1 MEHCYHTGRIAITGD
16 RRVVSA
22 SSRDA
27 TAGESA
33 AGSLAPGSFSGAIDC
48 DVHPRVPNIDALKR
62 YMNDHWRETVEVRGI
77 EGFESIAYPNNAPL
91 TTRPDYV
98 TGKVRADDDA
108 GRMAKA
114 LLDPQQFSLAICN
127 CLYAVQMIR
136 DEHLAAAFARAVND
150 WVRHEWLDRD
160 PRLRASIVLPIQNI
174 ELAVDEVNRCAEDK
188 RFVQVLFL
196 ALGEQPLGKSMF
208 WPIYRAA
215 EKHGLTIGIH
225 AGSSYHHALT
235 GSGWPSYY
243 LEDYAAQSLGFHAQV
258 GSLVAEGVFVKFP
271 KLKAVLIESGVTWL
285 PPYLWRLAK
294 FWRGVRLEVPWI
306 DRPPMEIVRDH
317 IRLTIQPFDAPNDPA
332 VIARVLDQLPSEEM
346 LLFASDFPHWQ
357 YDDNAMLPTGID
369 VALRRKIL
377 IDNPRAA
384 YPRLVGG

>member
-1 MEHCYHTGRIAITGD
+1 MTATSPSNDAMTGD
-16 RRVVSA
+16 FA
-22 SSRDA
+22 
-27 TAGESA
+27 
-33 AGSLAPGSFSGAIDC
+33 GAIDC
-48 DVHPRVPNIDALKR
+48 DVHPRVPDIHALTR
-62 YMNDHWRETVEVRGI
+62 YMDDHWRETVEVRGI
-77 EGFESIAYPNNAPL
+77 ESFETIAYPLNAPL
-91 TTRPDYV
+91 TTRPDYA
-98 TGKVRADDDA
+98 TGKLRADTDA
-108 GRMAKA
+108 GRMGAA
-114 LLDPQQFSLAICN
+114 LLDRNKFSLAICN

-136 DEHLAAAFARAVND
+136 DEHMAAAFARAVND

-160 PRLRASIVLPIQNI
+160 PRLRASIVVPIQNI
-174 ELAVDEVNRCAEDK
+174 ELAVDEVNRCAADK

-215 EKHGLTIGIH
+215 EKHGLSIGIH
-225 AGSSYHHALT
+225 AGSSYHHAVT

-243 LEDYAAQSLGFHAQV
+243 LEDYAAQAQGFHAQL
-258 GSLVAEGVFVKFP
+258 GSLIAEGVFVKFP

-285 PPYLWRLAK
+285 PPYLWRFSK

-332 VIARVLDQLPSEEM
+332 LVARVLDQLPSDEM

-357 YDDNAMLPTGID
+357 FDGSDMLPAGID
-369 VALRRKIL
+369 AALRRKIL
-377 IDNPRAA
+377 VDNPKAA
-384 YPRLVGG
+384 YPRLADG